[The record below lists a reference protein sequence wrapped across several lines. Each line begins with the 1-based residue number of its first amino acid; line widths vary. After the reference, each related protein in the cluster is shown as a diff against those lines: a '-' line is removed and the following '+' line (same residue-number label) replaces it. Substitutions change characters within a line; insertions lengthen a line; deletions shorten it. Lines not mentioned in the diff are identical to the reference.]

1 MLPQAQRAGV
11 ARWRTTPGG
20 QDLLGEHGWELK
32 RRGRGDHESWGHPR
46 TGAQTVVD
54 NNIKSR
60 HLANE
65 VLKQA
70 GPPKAF

>member
-1 MLPQAQRAGV
+1 MHRFQWSACSGKLYAK
-11 ARWRTTPGG
+11 
-20 QDLLGEHGWELK
+20 LLADHGWELK
-32 RRGRGDHESWGHPR
+32 RRGRGDHEIWWNPR

-70 GPPKAF
+70 GLPKAF